1 MASSVASRSLK
12 SGTFAPAI
20 TTARGPPSASTKRE
34 RFWTCVGSVDCFRL
48 RTVRGKESSATNKPH
63 LPTGVSPRSYPAGQ
77 GIRPGASHPRDRS
90 RDRCLRWHP
99 QELGEPGRDRLRS
112 ARRAHHSGE
121 GRAAQT
127 QARGEDPPSRE
138 RDPPK
143 SSGLLCQGRDR
154 GSVSIFRLI
163 DAKKASYPVAM
174 LCRMLEVSKS
184 GYYAWRTRPPSKRS
198 REDVNLT
205 EKIREIYSRSRETYG
220 YPRVHA
226 ELRLLGGRCGR
237 RRVARL
243 MRVAGLRGCMR
254 GKKRRRHL
262 EERTRAS
269 ATFPRSRCSEECH
282 LRVPGRVLQPT

>member
-1 MASSVASRSLK
+1 
-12 SGTFAPAI
+12 
-20 TTARGPPSASTKRE
+20 
-34 RFWTCVGSVDCFRL
+34 
-48 RTVRGKESSATNKPH
+48 
-63 LPTGVSPRSYPAGQ
+63 
-77 GIRPGASHPRDRS
+77 
-90 RDRCLRWHP
+90 
-99 QELGEPGRDRLRS
+99 
-112 ARRAHHSGE
+112 
-121 GRAAQT
+121 
-127 QARGEDPPSRE
+127 
-138 RDPPK
+138 
-143 SSGLLCQGRDR
+143 
-154 GSVSIFRLI
+154 VSIFRLI